1 MIAIVLGYLNE
12 DIQAYANNFILILI
26 VILIALI
33 ISNLSERILY
43 RSRLALRILSE
54 TTIHAIVRGIR
65 YVLLLSVLLAIVKIL
80 GYDIT
85 YLVTGLGIAG
95 IIIGFAAKDPIA
107 NVISGFL
114 LLADKSFELGDEI
127 EVEGLYGTVEDIT
140 LRSTRIR
147 TVDHKLVYIPNAEL
161 IAKNIVNYTIG
172 DRRIRLKIPL
182 GISYES
188 DIDLAKK
195 IMVEAAKETEGTLLN
210 PEPEVLLKNFGDF
223 SVDLELRAWIRDAK
237 ERFKLDS
244 EIRWKIKT
252 KFLENGIEIPYPRR
266 YLILDKKS
274 MGDLIEKEKSREFK
288 QRNR

>member
-1 MIAIVLGYLNE
+1 MILDYFSENV
-12 DIQAYANNFILILI
+12 QAYANDLILILN

-54 TTIHAIVRGIR
+54 TTIHAVVKGVR
-65 YVLLLSVLLAIVKIL
+65 YLLLLTVLLSIVKIS

-85 YLVTGLGIAG
+85 YLLTGLGIAG

-107 NVISGFL
+107 NVISGIL
-114 LLADKSFELGDEI
+114 LLADRSFELGDEI

-147 TVDHKLVYIPNAEL
+147 TIEHKLVYIPNAEL
-161 IAKNIVNYTIG
+161 ISKNIVNYTIG
-172 DRRIRLKIPL
+172 DRRICLKIPV

-188 DIDLAKK
+188 SIDLAKK
-195 IMVEAAKETEGTLLN
+195 VMMEAIKETEGTLVN

-223 SVDLELRAWIRDAK
+223 SVDLELRVWISDAK
-237 ERFKLDS
+237 ERFDLES
-244 EIRWKIKT
+244 EIRWKIKK
-252 KFLENGIEIPYPRR
+252 KFMENGVEIPYPRR
-266 YLILDKKS
+266 YLILDKES
-274 MGDLIEKEKSREFK
+274 MGYLLEKEKS
-288 QRNR
+288 